1 MQNATGEGSRLRRI
15 PQQSRSRDRV
25 ERILDTAAEQVVA
38 SGVDAVGTRAIAEA
52 AGVPVAS
59 LYQYFAD
66 KDDILLALIERDVD
80 EMDAQVEKDLGALD
94 TLSIRSIV
102 ETTMSAFVTVYRKRP
117 AFIMIWLRG
126 RSNQAIR
133 EYCRQHNRRLAND
146 LFVFG
151 RAAGLLADAATERFV
166 DIAIEIGDRLFQLAY
181 EDNLDGDPVVLEE
194 ASTVVCGYLDRYAT
208 ALGRQGI
215 PADGDAPPMTIDRGR

>member
-1 MQNATGEGSRLRRI
+1 MQNATGEGSRLRRV

-66 KDDILLALIERDVD
+66 KDDILLALVERDVE
-80 EMDAQVEKDLGALD
+80 EMDTQVETDLGSLD
-94 TLSIRSIV
+94 TVSIRSLV
-102 ETTMSAFVTVYRKRP
+102 EATMHAIVTVYSKRP
-117 AFIMIWLRG
+117 AFVMIWLRG

-133 EYCRQHNRRLAND
+133 DYCREHNRRMAHD
-146 LFVFG
+146 LFEFA
-151 RAAGLLADAATERFV
+151 RAAGLLADAATERSV

-181 EDNLDGDPVVLEE
+181 EDSLEGDPAVLAE
-194 ASTVVCGYLDRYAT
+194 
-208 ALGRQGI
+208 
-215 PADGDAPPMTIDRGR
+215 

>member
-66 KDDILLALIERDVD
+66 KDDILLALVERDVE
-80 EMDAQVEKDLGALD
+80 EMDTQVETDLGSLD
-94 TLSIRSIV
+94 TVSIRSLV
-102 ETTMSAFVTVYRKRP
+102 EATMHAIVTVYSKRP
-117 AFIMIWLRG
+117 AFVMIWLRG

-133 EYCRQHNRRLAND
+133 DYCREHNRRMAHD
-146 LFVFG
+146 LFEFA
-151 RAAGLLADAATERFV
+151 RAAGLLADAATERSV

-181 EDNLDGDPVVLEE
+181 EDSLEGDPAVLAE
-194 ASTVVCGYLDRYAT
+194 APDIVCGYLDRYST
-208 ALGRQGI
+208 ALGRQGV
-215 PADGDAPPMTIDRGR
+215 PASAGPPAVTLDRGR